1 MRVRAASVAWCSLIA
16 TLVVGPAGA
25 CRTRQ
30 EATASHDME
39 AMDSTE
45 QHATLAAEEAMGR
58 PLPGDPH
65 MTLTPL
71 RPGSGSDSTRAAAIV
86 AQMRA
91 ALGKYRDVRVAQ
103 ADGFR
108 QFLPGVP
115 QPAYHF
121 TNRRW
126 ALAETLRFDAARP
139 TSLLYRKEPD
149 GTFVLV
155 GAMYAAPGIASFDQL
170 DARVP
175 LSVARWHEHV
185 NWCVPPRGQG
195 GRWRDTLAGRPVFGP
210 KSTIATPNACAA
222 VGGRFLPRLFGWMV
236 HVMAF
241 AGDDPHVIW
250 GAGHDRAHS

>member
-1 MRVRAASVAWCSLIA
+1 MRLHAPVFARCCLVA
-16 TLVVGPAGA
+16 TLVIGATSA
-25 CRTRQ
+25 CRARQ
-30 EATASHDME
+30 DARAPVDMD

-45 QHATLAAEEAMGR
+45 QHATAAAQEAMSG
-58 PLPGDPH
+58 PMPADPH

-71 RPGSGSDSTRAAAIV
+71 RPGSPADSTRAAALLVGI
-86 AQMRA
+86 RA
-91 ALGKYRDVRVAQ
+91 ALGYYRDVRAAQ

-108 QFLPGVP
+108 QFLPGV
-115 QPAYHF
+115 QQSVYHF

-126 ALAETLRFDAARP
+126 AVAEMLRFDATKP

-149 GTFVLV
+149 GRFVLV
-155 GAMYAAPGIASFDQL
+155 GAMYAAPGRASLEEL

-185 NWCVPPRGQG
+185 NWCVPPVG
-195 GRWRDTLAGRPVFGP
+195 GRARWRETRDGRPVFGP
-210 KSTIATPNACAA
+210 KSTIATVDACTA
-222 VGGRFLPRLFGWMV
+222 VGGRFLPRIFGWMV

-250 GAGHDRAHS
+250 GAGHDHAHS

>member
-1 MRVRAASVAWCSLIA
+1 MRPLAVVAALVFAAPSL
-16 TLVVGPAGA
+16 TGA
-25 CRTRQ
+25 CRARQ
-30 EATASHDME
+30 DAQAAMDVG

-45 QHATLAAEEAMGR
+45 QHATAAAQEAMGG
-58 PLPGDPH
+58 PMPADPH

-71 RPGSGSDSTRAAAIV
+71 RPGSGADSARAAALV
-86 AQMRA
+86 AAMRA

-108 QFLPGVP
+108 QFLPGV
-115 QPAYHF
+115 QQQVYHF

-126 ALAETLRFDAARP
+126 ALEEMLRFDAAKP

-155 GAMYAAPGIASFDQL
+155 GAMYAAPGRASFDQL

-185 NWCVPPRGQG
+185 NWCVPPVG
-195 GRWRDTLAGRPVFGP
+195 GRERWRETREGRPVFGP
-210 KSTIATPNACAA
+210 KSSIATAQACTA
-222 VGGRFLPRLFGWMV
+222 VGGRFLPHIFGWMV

-241 AGDDPHVIW
+241 AGDDPRVIW
-250 GAGHDRAHS
+250 GAGHEHAHS

>member
-1 MRVRAASVAWCSLIA
+1 MRQLAVVVSIVFA
-16 TLVVGPAGA
+16 TAGLAGA

-30 EATASHDME
+30 DAQASRDMD

-45 QHATLAAEEAMGR
+45 QHATAAAQEAMSG
-58 PLPGDPH
+58 PMPADPH

-71 RPGSGSDSTRAAAIV
+71 RPGSRADSTRAAALV
-86 AQMRA
+86 TAMRA
-91 ALGKYRDVRVAQ
+91 ALGKYRDVQVAQ

-115 QPAYHF
+115 QPIYHF

-126 ALAETLRFDAARP
+126 ALEEMLRFDPAKP
-139 TSLLYRKEPD
+139 TSLLYRKQAD
-149 GTFVLV
+149 GSFVLV
-155 GAMYAAPGIASFDQL
+155 GAMYAAPGRTSLDQL

-185 NWCVPPRGQG
+185 NWCVPPLGRRA
-195 GRWRDTLAGRPVFGP
+195 RWRETRDGRPVFGP
-210 KSTIATPNACAA
+210 KSSIATAQECTA
-222 VGGRFLPRLFGWMV
+222 VGGRFVPRIFGWMV

-250 GAGHDRAHS
+250 GAVHEHAHS

>member
-1 MRVRAASVAWCSLIA
+1 MRVHAASVAWCCLIA
-16 TLVVGPAGA
+16 TLVVGPASA

-30 EATASHDME
+30 AAPASQDMD
-39 AMDSTE
+39 AIDSTE
-45 QHATLAAEEAMGR
+45 QHATLAAQEAMGG
-58 PLPGDPH
+58 PMPADPH

-71 RPGSGSDSTRAAAIV
+71 RPGSVADSTRAAAIV

-91 ALGKYRDVRVAQ
+91 SLGKYRDVRVAE

-115 QPAYHF
+115 QPVYHF

-126 ALAETLRFDAARP
+126 ALAEMLRFDPAKP
-139 TSLLYRKEPD
+139 TSLLYRKQPG
-149 GTFVLV
+149 GTFELM
-155 GAMYAAPGIASFDQL
+155 GAMYAAPGRASLDQL
-170 DARVP
+170 DTRVP

-195 GRWRDTLAGRPVFGP
+195 GRWRDTREGRPVFGP
-210 KSTIATPNACAA
+210 KSPIATAPACSA
-222 VGGRFLPRLFGWMV
+222 VGGRFLPHIFGWMV
-236 HVMAF
+236 HVLAF

-250 GAGHDRAHS
+250 GAGHEHAHS

>member
-1 MRVRAASVAWCSLIA
+1 MRQVAVVAAFVLGAFSL
-16 TLVVGPAGA
+16 TSA

-30 EATASHDME
+30 DARASPDMD

-45 QHATLAAEEAMGR
+45 QHATVAAQETMSGLMPA
-58 PLPGDPH
+58 DPH
-65 MTLTPL
+65 LMLTPL
-71 RPGSGSDSTRAAAIV
+71 RPASGSDSTRAAAIV
-86 AQMRA
+86 AGMRA

-108 QFLPGVP
+108 QFLPGVA
-115 QPAYHF
+115 QPVYHF

-126 ALAETLRFDAARP
+126 ALAEMLRFDPAKP

-149 GTFVLV
+149 GTLVLV
-155 GAMYAAPGIASFDQL
+155 GAMYAAPGRVSLDEL

-195 GRWRDTLAGRPVFGP
+195 GRWRDTRGGRPVFGP
-210 KSTIATPNACAA
+210 KSSIATADACAG

-250 GAGHDRAHS
+250 GAGHDLAHS